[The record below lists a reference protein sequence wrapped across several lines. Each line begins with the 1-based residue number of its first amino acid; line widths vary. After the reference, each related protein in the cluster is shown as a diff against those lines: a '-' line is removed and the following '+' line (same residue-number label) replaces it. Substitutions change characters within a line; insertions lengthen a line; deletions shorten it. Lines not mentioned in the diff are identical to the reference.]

1 MFVGM
6 RQVAPGIVHWTA
18 KHPRIGIEVSS
29 YLLVASGVLLD
40 PLPPAAGFDALA
52 EWGEPRM
59 VVLTNRHHH
68 RAAAEAA
75 ERFGIPVRVSEPG
88 VGEASQHVAV
98 QPFAWDEEL
107 APGVRA
113 LEVGAICPDESAVLF
128 TTEHALACADGVI
141 RMGDGPLQFVPDQL
155 IGDDPE
161 TVKAGLRDAY
171 LRLLDLPFEHL
182 LLAHGDP
189 VIGNGHEALAA
200 FAGP

>member
-1 MFVGM
+1 M
-6 RQVAPGIVHWTA
+6 QEVAPGIVHWTA

-29 YLLVASGVLLD
+29 YLVVEPGVLLD
-40 PLPPAAGFDALA
+40 PLAPAEGFDALA

-88 VGEASQHVAV
+88 VEEASQHVAV

-107 APGVRA
+107 APGVRT

-128 TTEHALACADGVI
+128 TAESALACADGVV
-141 RMGDGPLQFVPDQL
+141 RMGDGPLQFVPDML
-155 IGDDPE
+155 LGEDPE
-161 TVKAGLRDAY
+161 AVKAGLRVAY
-171 LRLLDLPFEHL
+171 RPLLELSFDHL

-189 VIGNGHEALAA
+189 VIGTGHQELSA
-200 FAGP
+200 FVAE